1 MSVLEDVERSLV
13 LFDADRTNP
22 GLAGACRYVASCMDE
37 RKGSPSECLKSLE
50 SALERLRMLAP
61 AVERKGTLHDIKA
74 ARDLR
79 LAGESAAAN

>member
-1 MSVLEDVERSLV
+1 
-13 LFDADRTNP
+13 
-22 GLAGACRYVASCMDE
+22 MDE